1 MLQDAPVHTTLP
13 CQDLERARRFYS
25 EKLGLEPASEEPA
38 GLFYETGGTRFLLF
52 PSSGRASGDHTQMG
66 FRVQDMEATVQ
77 GLKERGLAFEQYDFP
92 GFDRETS
99 IATTGAVRSTWFK
112 DSEGNL
118 LGIVQ
123 LPE

>member
-1 MLQDAPVHTTLP
+1 MLQDAPIHATLP
-13 CQDLERARRFYS
+13 CEDLDRARRFYS
-25 EKLGLEPASEEPA
+25 TKLGLEPASEQPA
-38 GLFYETGGTRFLLF
+38 GLFYEAGGTRFLLF
-52 PSSGRASGDHTQMG
+52 PSSGKPSGDHTQMG
-66 FRVQDMEATVQ
+66 FRVQDIDATVQ

-92 GFDRETS
+92 GFDQETS